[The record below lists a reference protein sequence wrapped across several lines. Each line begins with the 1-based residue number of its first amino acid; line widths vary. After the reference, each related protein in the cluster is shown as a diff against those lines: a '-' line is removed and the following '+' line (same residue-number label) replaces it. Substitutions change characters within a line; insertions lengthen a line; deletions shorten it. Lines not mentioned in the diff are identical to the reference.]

1 MTPKQRI
8 ALRVAFL
15 LVIISGGLLT
25 IMLKTTPAQASCSTC
40 TGHFYGAGNQFIT
53 ATNGSI
59 WPQHTNNACGIA
71 DAIGLVNYLDLQNGI
86 ARKFTSGSGQT
97 TMENANQTSGASQW
111 GYAAPTNA
119 WGGIT
124 NLSPDF
130 GTDPRSVTY
139 DTKHYLPSNY
149 DVHDFIYHWQ
159 FAHTTAPSYSTQAKE
174 ATTLLARRLEMYY
187 APVIAFIN
195 GGLHSVVVT
204 GVWST
209 NDPNTHFPAG
219 IQGLVFR
226 DSEGNST
233 TSRQEITLNTWIG
246 GRYASPWGVYSL
258 WSIYYGDRY
267 KAGDMLNTYDPD
279 PTVGPYA
286 PSSAYPHHWYLGF
299 NWISRDGD
307 STDSVDWALNAYT
320 KKAIKPT
327 IPTPT
332 PTPTVAPT
340 PTPAPTDTPTPA
352 PTATDTP
359 TPAPTDTPT
368 PAPTATD
375 TPAP

>member
-40 TGHFYGAGNQFIT
+40 TGRFYGAGNQFIT

-174 ATTLLARRLEMYY
+174 ATNPVGQTIGDVLCACHRVYQRWVTLRSGHGCVVNQRSQYALSGGYPGAGFSRLRRE
-187 APVIAFIN
+187 
-195 GGLHSVVVT
+195 
-204 GVWST
+204 
-209 NDPNTHFPAG
+209 
-219 IQGLVFR
+219 
-226 DSEGNST
+226 
-233 TSRQEITLNTWIG
+233 LN
-246 GRYASPWGVYSL
+246 
-258 WSIYYGDRY
+258 
-267 KAGDMLNTYDPD
+267 
-279 PTVGPYA
+279 
-286 PSSAYPHHWYLGF
+286 HQ
-299 NWISRDGD
+299 
-307 STDSVDWALNAYT
+307 
-320 KKAIKPT
+320 
-327 IPTPT
+327 
-332 PTPTVAPT
+332 
-340 PTPAPTDTPTPA
+340 
-352 PTATDTP
+352 
-359 TPAPTDTPT
+359 
-368 PAPTATD
+368 
-375 TPAP
+375 